1 MIYFTADLHF
11 GHQNIIRAAHRPFE
25 TAEEM
30 DAALIK
36 NWNDRVAADDEVYI
50 LGDLSLRGPQYTM
63 QILRQLK
70 GVKYLVRGNHDGFV
84 DRSSFDCSLFQW
96 VKEYHRLFCL
106 GRQFILFH
114 YPIVEWDQAH
124 HGSFQ
129 LHGHQHSPLG
139 QGCKACQRQGSG
151 KQDRNDLFHFQPSM
165 HKFFRFG
172 CILAYPRHSD
182 KRKAA
187 RKVRAA

>member
-11 GHQNIIRAAHRPFE
+11 GHRNIIRAAHRPFE

-84 DRSSFDCSLFQW
+84 DRSSFDRSLFQW

-106 GRQFILFH
+106 GRQFVLFH

-129 LHGHQHSPLG
+129 LHGHQHNAPSYNLRNA
-139 QGCKACQRQGSG
+139 ACGLRRCDVGVDANGLAPVSMEEVISCFECPAGSSG
-151 KQDRNDLFHFQPSM
+151 GGGNGSA
-165 HKFFRFG
+165 G
-172 CILAYPRHSD
+172 
-182 KRKAA
+182 
-187 RKVRAA
+187 

>member
-1 MIYFTADLHF
+1 MGVKPVLVDGFEETVFRIGQESVLAGNQHF
-11 GHQNIIRAAHRPFE
+11 AVGIVQAVEAGI
-25 TAEEM
+25 
-30 DAALIK
+30 
-36 NWNDRVAADDEVYI
+36 RVAGDEV
-50 LGDLSLRGPQYTM
+50 M
-63 QILRQLK
+63 
-70 GVKYLVRGNHDGFV
+70 GFIHI
-84 DRSSFDCSLFQW
+84 FQA
-96 VKEYHRLFCL
+96 VH
-106 GRQFILFH
+106 I
-114 YPIVEWDQAH
+114 
-124 HGSFQ
+124 Q

-172 CILAYPRHSD
+172 CILAHPRHSV